1 MTEPEES
8 QSLLQWLEPLTD
20 AVRLRLLYLVDA
32 HELSVGELASSLQLP
47 QSTISRHL
55 KRLLD
60 AGWVVRRSE
69 GTASLYRRAS
79 ARLDHVARQLWALAE
94 QECSGDPVCM
104 EDAHRAGEVIAA
116 RKVDS
121 RNFFGAVGGAWTE
134 LRREL
139 FGRSLEHEPLLALL
153 DPEWTI
159 ADLGCGTG
167 ASAAELAVWVKAVE
181 AIDREAAMLDAARRR
196 LSAYDNV
203 HFHQA
208 DLQAI
213 PLEDASVD
221 AVLISLV
228 LHHIESPL
236 DIVRES
242 LRIVRPGGPVL
253 IIDMVEHQRE
263 AYRDTM
269 GHVHLGFSD
278 EDVRNW
284 AKACGC
290 QTAGVQRL
298 RSDAGSTG
306 PALFVARLSS
316 H

>member
-79 ARLDHVARQLWALAE
+79 ARLDHVARQLWTLAE
-94 QECSGDPVCM
+94 QECSDDPVCM
-104 EDAHRAGEVIAA
+104 EDAHRAGEVIAD

-139 FGRSLEHEPLLALL
+139 FGKSLEHEPLLALL
-153 DPEWTI
+153 NPEWTI

-181 AIDREAAMLDAARRR
+181 AIDREEAMLDAARRR
-196 LSAYDNV
+196 LSACDNV
-203 HFHQA
+203 RFHQA

-236 DIVRES
+236 DIIHES
-242 LRIVRPGGPVL
+242 FAYCSSRRPCL
-253 IIDMVEHQRE
+253 DH
-263 AYRDTM
+263 
-269 GHVHLGFSD
+269 
-278 EDVRNW
+278 
-284 AKACGC
+284 
-290 QTAGVQRL
+290 
-298 RSDAGSTG
+298 
-306 PALFVARLSS
+306 
-316 H
+316 